1 MCPAVIDLSFKHS
14 FYQFTYISS
23 EFMALDD
30 LSPVSTASSPPSG
43 LNVAKDRIRVAPQNR
58 RKPARFRPAK
68 ANSSSTLLEDGTEL
82 DTSVSPLVSVK
93 EDSDIKELEVD
104 GSDHSPQDNVVNSKT
119 ESTPFDQACKAD
131 LEDVVLST
139 NEVQKSASAEVEHGP
154 LLEGMQELL
163 YQFSGDRRS
172 QEKKIDTD
180 ENEVQLLATKNERDE
195 ALNEKCDKKLANL
208 RPSPHR
214 STSESKVPVLKKI
227 IDDTESKSV
236 LERDEEHISPA
247 ERYPFKNRSQ
257 SHLEK
262 EKSPS
267 IDDFLLAEKS
277 CLEAENEIKKE
288 NSTLTISNG
297 NVSSKKE
304 IKEIEHDSLSS
315 PFDKLVSRSKL
326 ARSETNPTV
335 EFGSRKTEPTDF
347 RSKFA
352 LSNNTSVNKVF
363 SKQFSLDNDDFR
375 SVDVHSK
382 PFIRSYSLSSDTVKE
397 NSAQDHLS
405 KSKSLGFGLPKAEE
419 KGSDKELVKSGEPDW
434 ITIAKERQRRNTI
447 EEEEFLKSEA
457 EDKVT
462 NRKYF

>member
-1 MCPAVIDLSFKHS
+1 
-14 FYQFTYISS
+14 
-23 EFMALDD
+23 MALDD

-68 ANSSSTLLEDGTEL
+68 ANSSSTSLEDGAEL

-104 GSDHSPQDNVVNSKT
+104 GSDHSPQDDVVNSKT

-163 YQFSGDRRS
+163 DQFSGDRRS
-172 QEKKIDTD
+172 QEKKINTD
-180 ENEVQLLATKNERDE
+180 ENEVQLLATKNERDKT
-195 ALNEKCDKKLANL
+195 LNEKCGKKKLANL

-227 IDDTESKSV
+227 IDDTESKTV
-236 LERDEEHISPA
+236 LERNEERISPP

-304 IKEIEHDSLSS
+304 IREIEHDSLSS

-326 ARSETNPTV
+326 AQSETNPTV
-335 EFGSRKTEPTDF
+335 EFGLRKTEPSDF
-347 RSKFA
+347 RSKPA

-375 SVDVHSK
+375 SVDVHSE
-382 PFIRSYSLSSDTVKE
+382 PFTRSYSLSSHTVKE

-419 KGSDKELVKSGEPDW
+419 KESDKELVKSGEPDW
-434 ITIAKERQRRNTI
+434 ITIAKEKQRRNTI